1 MRKRAYYSIRTG
13 RHKDGVRFDLV
24 MLQRLLRDLYLSFLE
39 RCYFQE
45 AFGYDCVDEGQV
57 AGSLGTDIE
66 AQIFLSLRKSDLWPI
81 QDKITSY
88 SEDDCFDTIEF
99 LRDNVSKPV
108 DGRYHSFSN
117 CGWHYYT
124 FNQQEGREEFREAVN
139 AILRDY
145 ESGWELS
152 EDGEIL
158 ALADEGLEPL
168 LEANLP
174 NYDPSNVERR
184 VEAAIRKFRR
194 HGSTVED
201 RRDAVRDLAD
211 ILEFLRPKAAEHL
224 LTRKDENDLFQIA
237 NKFAIRHHDG
247 RQKGEYNIAVWYS
260 WMFYVYLATIHAAVR
275 AIKQAEGR

>member
-1 MRKRAYYSIRTG
+1 VRRRAYYSIRTG
-13 RHKDGVRFDLV
+13 RHKDGVRSDLV
-24 MLQRLLRDLYLSFLE
+24 ALQRLLRALYLSFVE

-45 AFGYDCVDEGQV
+45 AFGYYRVGSGEGP
-57 AGSLGTDIE
+57 GSLGADIE
-66 AQIFLSLRKSDLWPI
+66 AQLLLAVRKSDLWPV
-81 QDKITSY
+81 QDNTSSY
-88 SEDDCFDTIEF
+88 SEDDCFDVIEF
-99 LRDNVSKPV
+99 LWDNVSKPV
-108 DGRYHSFSN
+108 DGTYNSFGFWDYH
-117 CGWHYYT
+117 T

-174 NYDPSNVERR
+174 SYDPSNVERR

-224 LTRKDENDLFQIA
+224 LTKKDENDLFQIA
-237 NKFAIRHHDG
+237 NRFAIRHHDG
-247 RQKGEYNIAVWYS
+247 RQKGEYNIAIWYS
-260 WMFYVYLATIHAAVR
+260 WMFYVYLATIHAAVSV
-275 AIKQAEGR
+275 IKQAEGH